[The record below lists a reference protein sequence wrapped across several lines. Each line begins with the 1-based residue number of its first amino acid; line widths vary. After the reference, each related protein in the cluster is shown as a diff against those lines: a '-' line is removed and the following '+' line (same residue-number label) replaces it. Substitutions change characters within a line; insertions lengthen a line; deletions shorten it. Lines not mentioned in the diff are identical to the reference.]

1 MSVLT
6 ISAPK
11 TATAVSRLAVTT
23 ICLYVA
29 AYLATIMLHETAHA
43 VVSWSLGGRPVQY
56 NTWVRNTNPALST
69 TAELYVALAGPLF
82 SLGQGLIL
90 LRYSFRIRQAGN
102 WSLLWLYAGVFGI
115 MNFLGYIVIAPV
127 AHSGDSGQIM
137 NILHVSIWFQWS
149 LALLAFATLNILIQQ
164 TGPLFLRQL
173 PTAMQADEQQRV
185 AGLQVVLQWPWVV
198 GSLVLVVL
206 SLPSP
211 LLALLYIPLVPMVLR
226 RAYRS
231 ALKQPVIDIPTTQVQ
246 LRLQWVVIA
255 APIVLA
261 SLYRYFAMGIAW

>member
-6 ISAPK
+6 MSAPK
-11 TATAVSRLAVTT
+11 TATAVSRLAFTS

-43 VVSWSLGGRPVQY
+43 VVSWLLGGRPVQY
-56 NTWVRNTNPALST
+56 NTWVRNTNPALAT

-82 SLGQGLIL
+82 SLGQGLLL
-90 LRYSFRIRQAGN
+90 LRYSFRTRQAGN
-102 WSLLWLYAGVFGI
+102 WPLLRLYAGVFGL
-115 MNFLGYIVIAPV
+115 MNFLGYVVIGPV

-137 NILHVSIWFQWS
+137 TILHVPLWLQWS
-149 LALLAFATLNILIQQ
+149 LALLAFAALNVLIQQ

-173 PTAMQADEQQRV
+173 PPATQADEQQRV
-185 AGLQVVLQWPWVV
+185 AGLQVVLQWPWVI

-231 ALKQPVIDIPTTQVQ
+231 ALKQPITSIPATQGQ
-246 LRLQWVVIA
+246 LQLQWVVVA
-255 APIVLA
+255 VPIVLA